1 MSVHSSETDSLLQ
14 RSDGVCEEEIDVE
27 SLENCYSQG
36 DCLGNVEEE
45 EECEDA
51 EEDNM
56 MNGSKETK
64 RPAPEPR
71 RLARTPKCARCRNHG
86 VVSCL
91 KGHKRFC
98 RWRDCQC
105 TNCLLV
111 VERQRVMAAQVAL
124 RRQQAIEVKK
134 GASGKES
141 IASVRRASYQ
151 RYPRAPSL
159 LTKSILEGCR
169 APQDDSL
176 FCSNRFCLPL
186 LSDRMRKRKAF
197 ADKELENVML
207 EREYRER
214 ELQELTAFQVFM
226 RPNVET
232 LPQYNLLKLS
242 YNQFS
247 DSSQFNPAASKEL
260 LNIYIPFVHNS
271 ALWDFGSHCYP
282 GNIDQTRGFCSANI
296 AGCISEPTSGYTS
309 IWGQKSTTVNNSFCP
324 HNAPSL
330 TSSPERLDATGKSI
344 AYGNLNSKVCS
355 CHRDY
360 CTQAKV
366 TKSFDSFSENTGLC
380 SSQRQTMQCPDLSGE
395 LVSFRNYLTPN
406 SQVAPERTSKF
417 DPDSFI
423 ERKTLRHFTKKTQ
436 ERSRSQVK
444 VTKQLLP
451 FSVES
456 LLKT

>member
-1 MSVHSSETDSLLQ
+1 MRRRRGGQHDEWEQRDKEAGSRAEKVGEDPQVRSLPKPRRRLLSERAQKVL
-14 RSDGVCEEEIDVE
+14 
-27 SLENCYSQG
+27 SLERLPMYQLPIGSREAESHG
-36 DCLGNVEEE
+36 SPSRSEE
-45 EECEDA
+45 A
-51 EEDNM
+51 
-56 MNGSKETK
+56 
-64 RPAPEPR
+64 
-71 RLARTPKCARCRNHG
+71 
-86 VVSCL
+86 
-91 KGHKRFC
+91 
-98 RWRDCQC
+98 
-105 TNCLLV
+105 
-111 VERQRVMAAQVAL
+111 
-124 RRQQAIEVKK
+124 
-134 GASGKES
+134 
-141 IASVRRASYQ
+141 ASY
-151 RYPRAPSL
+151 R
-159 LTKSILEGCR
+159 GCR